1 MTRQSALINNVI
13 DVLPNNVP
21 YLSSTSE
28 TSKLLQVLSETN
40 EDGIEKVPQVLLEEV
55 PSKSSFHDKEVMN
68 EQLTS
73 VNKSPPLSP
82 SIPLKAVPA
91 LGAIPK
97 AMQCLPS
104 TSKSP
109 QENLKD
115 GLYSISSSYS
125 YLYYDPN
132 QKTKSKLSPQEYS
145 FKSVAV
151 QDTSSSSIDTATSS
165 MLPKTPEPFLIP
177 SEMSTENSLVQLHNF
192 LSQLKGERDYSMPE
206 INTHTDIAAI
216 DENVKLNEKLASR
229 KFFSLNP
236 VTINIKDEPPLNNNS
251 TESLIAVYDFD
262 TTDSDENENYN

>member
-1 MTRQSALINNVI
+1 M
-13 DVLPNNVP
+13 LPNNVP

-28 TSKLLQVLSETN
+28 ASKILQVLSETN
-40 EDGIEKVPQVLLEEV
+40 EDGIEKLPKVLLEEV
-55 PSKSSFHDKEVMN
+55 PSKSSFHDKEVEN

-73 VNKSPPLSP
+73 DNKSPPLSP

-109 QENLKD
+109 QEQLKN

-132 QKTKSKLSPQEYS
+132 RQTKSKSSPQEYL
-145 FKSVAV
+145 FKSVPL
-151 QDTSSSSIDTATSS
+151 QDTSSSIDTSS

-177 SEMSTENSLVQLHNF
+177 SEMSMENSLVQLHNF
-192 LSQLKGERDYSMPE
+192 LSQLKGERDYSEPE
-206 INTHTDIAAI
+206 INTHTEITAI
-216 DENVKLNEKLASR
+216 DENVQLNEKLASR

-236 VTINIKDEPPLNNNS
+236 VSINIKNEPPLNNNS

-262 TTDSDENENYN
+262 TIDSDENENYNN